1 MGNNLIFKKS
11 HDYLTNFFRHYS
23 IIALCSGICSL
34 IFAFYGIIA
43 GVIRTVERMKVNG
56 FFAFAF
62 FTMIANILA
71 ALSIAF
77 VIPFAV
83 EGIKKKRFVLPKWVA
98 IFHYISTTSV
108 AIMLV
113 FVLSFISWSSPYDA
127 FGDSNLFTHVFCPI
141 LILISFFQ
149 IENRYIY
156 TIKDCFIACI
166 PLYIYEFVYYIEVAL
181 IGEANGGWKD
191 IYHVQEHLSPV
202 IAISSLML
210 LGFVTS
216 YIIAVISNYLT
227 KKRENKMFHYWNKK
241 DIDPIEAKIEAYGL
255 GSAVNK
261 IKDENNIMI
270 PIDIL
275 DYLSKKSN
283 VNRDELIKS
292 YITGFICSQKEINEN
307 RDVGPH

>member
-1 MGNNLIFKKS
+1 MKDNIKFKKG
-11 HDYLTNFFRHYS
+11 HDYLTNLFRHYS
-23 IIALCSGICSL
+23 IIALCSGICTL
-34 IFAFYGIIA
+34 IFSFYGIIA
-43 GVIRTVERMKVNG
+43 GVIRTVERMKANG

-71 ALSIAF
+71 ALSVSFI
-77 VIPFAV
+77 IPYAV

-113 FVLSFISWSSPYDA
+113 FVLAFVSWSSPYDA
-127 FGDSNLFTHVFCPI
+127 FGDSNFVTHIICPI

-149 IENRYIY
+149 IENRYTY
-156 TIKDCFIACI
+156 TTKDYFIGCI
-166 PLYIYEFVYYIEVAL
+166 PIYIYEIIYYIEVVL

-191 IYHVQEHLSPV
+191 IYHVQEHLPPFV
-202 IAISSLML
+202 AIISLML
-210 LGFVTS
+210 LGLGTS
-216 YIIAVISNYLT
+216 YLIAIISNYLT
-227 KKRENKMFHYWNKK
+227 KKRESKMFQYWKNE
-241 DIDPIEAKIEAYGL
+241 IDPIEAKIEAYGL
-255 GSAVNK
+255 GNAMSR

-283 VNRDELIKS
+283 INIDELIES
-292 YITGFICSQKEINEN
+292 YVTGLISCQKEMNKN
-307 RDVGPH
+307 RE

>member
-1 MGNNLIFKKS
+1 MGDNIKFKRS

-34 IFAFYGIIA
+34 IFSFYGIIA

-71 ALSIAF
+71 ALSVAF
-77 VIPFAV
+77 IIPFAV
-83 EGIKKKRFVLPKWVA
+83 EGIKKKRLVLPKWVA

-108 AIMLV
+108 AVMLV
-113 FVLSFISWSSPYDA
+113 FVLAFISWSSPYDA
-127 FGDSNLFTHVFCPI
+127 FGDSNLFTHIFCPI

-156 TIKDCFIACI
+156 TVKDCFIGCI
-166 PLYIYEFVYYIEVAL
+166 PLFIYEIVYYIEVVL

-191 IYHVQEHLSPV
+191 IYHVQEHLPTAV
-202 IAISSLML
+202 AILSLML
-210 LGFVTS
+210 LGLGTS
-216 YIIAVISNYLT
+216 YLIATISNYLT
-227 KKRENKMFHYWNKK
+227 KKHEQKMFLYWKN

-255 GSAVNK
+255 GNAMSK
-261 IKDENNIMI
+261 IKDENNITI
-270 PIDIL
+270 PIDVL
-275 DYLSKKSN
+275 EYFSKKSN
-283 VNRDELIKS
+283 TNTDELIKS
-292 YITGFICSQKEINEN
+292 YVTGYISAQKEMDKHRE
-307 RDVGPH
+307 